1 MRAMYDQGASLE
13 RVGGRFG
20 YTARTAGK
28 HLLIAGVMMRDR
40 HGRESVQKAQRDYR
54 QSRDT

>member
-1 MRAMYDQGASLE
+1 MRTMYDQGDSLE

-20 YTARTAGK
+20 YAAGTVGK
-28 HLLIAGVMMRDR
+28 HLFIADVIIRDT
-40 HGRESVQKAQRDYR
+40 HGRESVQKAQQNPR